1 MRWRQKAIHLC
12 SNDALFIFIVRSK
25 ILLDAAELESKGIR
39 VPVSKRD
46 FFFFFE
52 GATSYPAFV
61 YLCLPSEAHRATSI
75 SDFNISIA
83 SSRRLYRDHKNCNC
97 HGQRINFKRNLGVV
111 IGLLKTK
118 CPDMSAPRRN
128 NLQRIEQIQIAYGVH
143 VEQTIVWC
151 RDVDDAPSNWIYVF
165 VFAVGMFLHLNVHP
179 PKQDK

>member
-1 MRWRQKAIHLC
+1 MFERCTVYLHRTFKDFARC
-12 SNDALFIFIVRSK
+12 GRT
-25 ILLDAAELESKGIR
+25 R
-39 VPVSKRD
+39 VERNSRTCVKER

-143 VEQTIVWC
+143 VEQTIV
-151 RDVDDAPSNWIYVF
+151 
-165 VFAVGMFLHLNVHP
+165 
-179 PKQDK
+179 